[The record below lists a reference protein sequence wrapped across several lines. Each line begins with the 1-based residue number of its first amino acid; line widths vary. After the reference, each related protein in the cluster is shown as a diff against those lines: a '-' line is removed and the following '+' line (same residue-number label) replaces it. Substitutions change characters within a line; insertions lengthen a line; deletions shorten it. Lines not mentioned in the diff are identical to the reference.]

1 LLENYRVNIDAGGE
15 FKSGSVVDFA
25 QPILA
30 ARTKPY
36 DDYSERH
43 S

>member
-1 LLENYRVNIDAGGE
+1 LLENYGVNIYAGGE
-15 FKSGSVVDFA
+15 FKSGSVLNFA

-30 ARTKPY
+30 ARAKPY

>member
-1 LLENYRVNIDAGGE
+1 LLENYRVNVYGGGE
-15 FKSGSVVDFA
+15 FKSGSVLDFA
-25 QPILA
+25 QPNLA
-30 ARTKPY
+30 ARAKPY